1 MMNKKAVLLS
11 IGVMAA
17 LALMVAT
24 TLSSSADARIEDVC
38 TAPGNSGCNDNNINS
53 GPHDETSVN
62 PSGHAPPGQQAPER
76 DD

>member
-1 MMNKKAVLLS
+1 MNKIAVLLS

-17 LALMVAT
+17 LALVVAT
-24 TLSSSADARIEDVC
+24 TQSADARITDVC

-53 GPHDETSVN
+53 GPHDETSFN
-62 PSGHAPPGQQAPER
+62 PAGKTPPGQQAPER

>member
-1 MMNKKAVLLS
+1 MNKKGVLLT

-17 LALMVAT
+17 LALAVAT
-24 TLSSSADARIEDVC
+24 TLSSSADAKQTDVC

-53 GPHDETSVN
+53 GPHDVTTVN
-62 PSGHAPPGQQAPER
+62 PAGNVPPGQQAPER